1 MKFDSNFNNQDM
13 QRQEVEPKA
22 THATSAPSHD
32 VVVVDT
38 AVDGYE
44 TLLAGVSPGTEVILI
59 GAGGLSELASAL
71 EGRSDIDSLQILS
84 HGDVGSLRLGNDEI
98 NASTVADH
106 ADALARI
113 GAALSE
119 DGDILLY
126 GCRVA
131 EGGAGFEFI
140 QMLADVTGADVAASD
155 DLTGASSLG
164 GDWDLEVNVGDIAE
178 TTAFSEESMGG
189 FNAVLAPPN
198 ATENFN
204 DGITLLAT
212 DSAGPATNVS
222 GSGLDA
228 TYTGSTSTVD
238 IYIGT
243 PSDATSDYTDSAF
256 GLSSN
261 ALVFAHAIGNGGD
274 TGSVQDIDYISLSSN
289 DDGAFNLDSFQFF
302 YASSGT
308 PTFTVTAH
316 DSSGTQIGSAVT
328 LSGFTTTT
336 NNGLNVGYTIV
347 SDGVGVNDLSS
358 DFNSIVEF
366 RINSSDGSSMAIMGF
381 DDVEISTAVSN
392 AAPELGG
399 SPADTSATED
409 VATAIDL
416 SNYTISDDGVGDITL
431 TLAVDRGTISS
442 ADGNGA
448 FGGVTIATSG
458 TTSMTLVGSVADLN
472 TYLNDTSHILF
483 TTDQDDTTTA
493 TLTVTPND
501 GTIDGTADTITITIT
516 PANDAPVLDNS
527 GAPTL
532 TAINEDAGDD
542 DGSGADGDDD
552 ATNNA
557 NNTGTSIADL
567 VTDGSITDVDGSA
580 VEAIAVTNMDNTN
593 GVWQYS
599 TDNGSSWTNFSGVT
613 GSSVDIESA
622 SVLLDGTLTGAST
635 NLIRFV
641 PDADYNGTA
650 TITYRA
656 WDKSSGSV
664 GSTADTS
671 TNGGTTAFSSAT
683 EDATLTINSVNDEP
697 TLTATGED
705 PDFTEGGSAV
715 DLFSSVA
722 LSTVDGDGVA
732 SYTITVTNVTDGAN
746 EIINAGGK
754 AFALTNG
761 TTDTINGGFITVHV
775 AITDTTATLT
785 FTDSSG
791 SPAASENILEG
802 MSYENTSENPT
813 EGDRVV
819 TITSLSDNGG
829 TANGGDD
836 TATLSLSSTVTVI
849 AVNNDPTSADA
860 PTDVT
865 VLEDTESSV
874 DLSDITFDDPDSD
887 IITVTLTASAGTF
900 SSPADGESVGS
911 GVTETLLNSTTISL
925 VGTAADI
932 STYLDDTDAIQYTG
946 AENVNGEDAAT
957 ITITANDDD
966 GSGDVTLDTINLD
979 ITAVNDTP
987 VFAGLDGTPAFTEEG
1002 AEVTLDNNVTVSDVE
1017 LDALNGGNGYYSGAT
1032 LTIARNGG
1040 ANANDS
1046 FSFDTSGNTFV
1057 TSGSASAG
1065 ALNTFVDDDT
1075 FASYTVSGGTLTITF
1090 TSAATAA
1097 TTSLVNDVLQH
1108 IRYENTSD
1116 DPGDSVQL
1124 DWTFSDGNSGN
1135 AQGSGDNPGT
1145 DTGSTTVSITEVNDA
1160 PTLDA
1165 TGSNPTFTEGGVAS
1179 DVFNTVTAS
1188 TIETGQT
1195 ISGLILTVTNV
1206 SDTEN
1211 EILNIGNTAVTLD
1224 NGEGGTTATNSL
1236 TYSVS
1241 VSDGTATVTLSGGTM
1256 SAAATQ
1262 TLVDGI
1268 SYENTSDN
1276 PTTGANRVVTI
1287 TGITD
1292 SGGTADGGSNAS
1304 APNLVSTVS
1313 LTGVNDAPVI
1323 TGVNG
1328 DSSDVIV
1335 GSGAQVVSLFSDA
1348 DVTNVDSPD
1357 FNGGFLTIT
1366 QNTGTTNGNWAVD
1379 GTTVAS
1385 GGDGTVSAGET
1396 IEVSGVSIGT
1406 VDATD
1411 DGQGGTDFTINFNG
1425 NATLERVE
1433 TLLQNLYYGA
1443 PSGIDARTFTL
1454 TLNDADGTANS
1465 GDQDTTADFTI
1476 NVTPNPPVLGNLDGD
1491 SFTFTEGDDATN
1503 LDVDGD
1509 VTLTD
1514 GDSTNFDGGN
1524 ITIDFQSGQT
1534 TDDRLVL
1541 DTGTVT
1547 LSAGQTAGSTVT
1559 VGGIVIGTIEAGST
1573 GGESEDLVITF
1584 NSNATPALVQ
1594 TLIGAIQYDNASDD
1608 APTDGNRVI
1617 RVTVTDSDTNPASDS
1632 ADITVNVDPVNDTAT
1647 FDGDLTGTMNE
1658 DTDTLSG
1665 DLDVTDPD
1673 TDEAHVGD
1681 DPFNGMSVVGTY
1693 GNLDID
1699 ESGAWT
1705 YDLDEDNAAVQALA
1719 DGDTLGDTLTINS
1732 VDGTEQDIVI
1742 TITGVNDAATFDG
1755 DLTGTLNEDTDFISG
1770 TANVDDVDTD
1780 EDVFTAGVINGTYG
1794 DLTIAVNGDWT
1805 YNLDEDSTTVQ
1816 GLSAGDTLGDTLTV
1830 TSADG
1835 TEQDIVITITGVNDA
1850 PVFGDD
1856 LTGTLN
1862 EDTDT
1867 VGGSLSIE
1875 DDDTDEDHIG
1885 DPINGMSVEGTYG
1898 NLDID
1903 ADGTWT
1909 YDLDEDDATVQGL
1922 SAGDTLGDT
1931 LTVTSGDGTEQDI
1944 TITITGV
1951 NDVATIGGALSVSVD
1966 EDATY
1971 SIGDTATVTDVD
1983 TDEDVFDAEVI
1994 NGTYGNLTIAAN
2006 GEWSY
2011 DLNEND
2017 ATVQGL
2023 GAGDTLGD
2031 TLTVSSADGTTED
2044 IVITIN
2050 GVNDAPTATT
2060 GSATATE
2067 KNGYTFSAADFNF
2080 ADADTDD
2087 TLTSVIIDTL
2097 PSRGVLKLSG
2107 VDVTAGDTIAV
2118 ANIGNL
2124 TYTPVA
2130 DDSTAVSF
2138 TFRVNDGTTFSSAT
2152 TFNISV
2158 TNYNDPPTGI
2168 RLTSS
2173 GVAENFGGAFVGTL
2187 SATDPEGGTLTY
2199 ASEDA
2204 RFRVDGNKLYLK
2216 NGVALDYETN
2226 TSLTIQVRATD
2237 SGGAYTRAFVTF
2249 NILDRDEVDMGGG
2262 TDGNDRVRGTS
2273 SGDTIMGGKG
2283 DDILDGGEGNDRITK
2298 NDDDEGQDIIVGGDG
2313 DDTIEAGGG
2322 NDFVIGG
2329 GANDGINR
2337 QSLDENSDPNS
2348 DNSDTIRGGSGDD
2361 TILGGGWNDDLIN
2374 DNGTYDEG
2382 EAVTNGFAPD
2392 RLWAGSGDDIAIG
2405 SGGDDKIGGNLD
2417 EDTLM
2422 GQDGD
2427 DTIFGNI
2434 GDDHVFGGDGD
2445 DLLFG
2450 GEGEDTIQGGDGD
2463 DTLWAGD
2470 GDDILTGGS
2479 GEDMFVFGPSSGN
2492 DTITDFSLSNDSLD
2506 ISSRAFA
2513 SLTDVLAAS
2522 EETSQAGEAG
2532 VLIDL
2537 GGGESVFLMGLSLDD
2552 LSGAQILI

>member
-38 AVDGYE
+38 TVDGYE

-59 GAGGLSELASAL
+59 GAEGLSELASAL

-164 GDWDLEVNVGDIAE
+164 GDWDLEVNVGNIAE

-189 FNAVLAPPN
+189 FDA
-198 ATENFN
+198 
-204 DGITLLAT
+204 LLAAPSVGT
-212 DSAGPATNVS
+212 EDFGTSFTFSLDTTSVANVAGSGFDANAS
-222 GSGLDA
+222 GSSEIDITTSQRSDMG
-228 TYTGSTSTVD
+228 TVNIQSTSLIGEDVIWSGKSVVFGDLEINHNSQTV
-238 IYIGT
+238 
-243 PSDATSDYTDSAF
+243 
-256 GLSSN
+256 N
-261 ALVFAHAIGNGGD
+261 
-274 TGSVQDIDYISLSSN
+274 YISLSTN
-289 DDGAFNLDSFQFF
+289 DDSSFQLNGFDF
-302 YASSGT
+302 WYKASGT
-308 PTFTVTAH
+308 RTFTITGH
-316 DSSGTQIGSAVT
+316 DASGTQISGATFSLTSLTEGTDDGGRQFGYATISADNLGS
-328 LSGFTTTT
+328 SFD
-336 NNGLNVGYTIV
+336 N
-347 SDGVGVNDLSS
+347 
-358 DFNSIVEF
+358 IVEF
-366 RINSSDGSSMAIMGF
+366 RITPSDTSMMLMGI
-381 DDVEISTAVSN
+381 DDVVVATAVSN

-458 TTSMTLVGSVADLN
+458 TTSMTLAGSVADLN

-483 TTDQDDTTTA
+483 TTDQNDTTTA

-501 GTIDGTADTITITIT
+501 GTIDGTADTISITIT

-557 NNTGTSIADL
+557 NNTGTSIADM

-580 VEAIAVTNMDNTN
+580 VEAIAVTNVDNTN

-599 TDNGSSWTNFSGVT
+599 TNNGSSWTNFSGVT
-613 GSSVDIESA
+613 GNSVDIESA

-722 LSTVDGDGVA
+722 LSTVDGNGVA

-754 AFALTNG
+754 AFALTND
-761 TTDTINGGFITVHV
+761 TTDTINGGLITVHV

-849 AVNNDPTSADA
+849 AVNDAPTSADA

-900 SSPADGESVGS
+900 SSPADGEGVGS

-932 STYLDDTDAIQYTG
+932 TSYLDDTDAIQFTG

-1002 AEVTLDNNVTVSDVE
+1002 AAVTLDSNVTVADVE

-1165 TGSNPTFTEGGVAS
+1165 TGSNPTFTEGGAAS

-1211 EILNIGNTAVTLD
+1211 EILNIGNTAITLD

-1313 LTGVNDAPVI
+1313 LTGVNDPPVV
-1323 TGVNG
+1323 TGVDG

-1335 GSGAQVVSLFSDA
+1335 GSGSQVVSLFSDA

-1366 QNTGTTNGNWAVD
+1366 QNTGTTNGDWAVD

-1411 DGQGGTDFTINFNG
+1411 DGQGGTDFTINFNS
-1425 NATLERVE
+1425 NATPERVE

-1514 GDSTNFDGGN
+1514 GDSTDFNGGN

-1559 VGGIVIGTIEAGST
+1559 VGGVVIGTIEAGST

-1681 DPFNGMSVVGTY
+1681 DPINGMSVVGTY

-1742 TITGVNDAATFDG
+1742 TITGVNDAATFGG
-1755 DLTGTLNEDTDFISG
+1755 DLTGALNEDVDTTITG
-1770 TANVDDVDTD
+1770 TATVDDVDTG
-1780 EDVFTAGVINGTYG
+1780 EDVFTAGTINGAYG
-1794 DLTIAVNGDWT
+1794 DLTIAANGDWSYDLNET
-1805 YNLDEDSTTVQ
+1805 LAGVQ
-1816 GLSAGDTLGDTLTV
+1816 GLGDGDTLGDTLTV
-1830 TSADG
+1830 TSDDG
-1835 TEQDIVITITGVNDA
+1835 TEQDIIITINGVNDVA
-1850 PVFGDD
+1850 TFDGN

-1862 EDTDT
+1862 EDVDT
-1867 VGGSLSIE
+1867 TITGTATVDDIDTGE
-1875 DDDTDEDHIG
+1875 DVFTAG
-1885 DPINGMSVEGTYG
+1885 TVNGTYG
-1898 NLDID
+1898 DLTIAANGD
-1903 ADGTWT
+1903 WS
-1909 YDLDEDDATVQGL
+1909 YDLNETLAGVQGL
-1922 SAGDTLGDT
+1922 GNGDTLGDT
-1931 LTVTSGDGTEQDI
+1931 LTVTSGDGTEQNI

-1983 TDEDVFDAEVI
+1983 TGEDVFDAEVI

-2050 GVNDAPTATT
+2050 GANDAPTAASNSVAVDEDTT
-2060 GSATATE
+2060 HALTV
-2067 KNGYTFSAADFNF
+2067 DNF
-2080 ADADTDD
+2080 GFDDADSGDS
-2087 TLTSVIIDTL
+2087 LTSVRIDSLTL
-2097 PSRGVLKLSG
+2097 ASGDTLKLSG
-2107 VDVTAGDTIAV
+2107 TDVSVNDVISVSDITAG
-2118 ANIGNL
+2118 NL
-2124 TYTPVA
+2124 VYTPAA
-2130 DDSTAVSF
+2130 DAFGTARSSF
-2138 TFRVNDGTTFSSAT
+2138 TFSVHDGTTYAVSAST
-2152 TFNISV
+2152 LTFNVADIA
-2158 TNYNDPPTGI
+2158 DAAPPTSPTLSN
-2168 RLTSS
+2168 RSVKEN
-2173 GVAENFGGAFVGTL
+2173 VAGAVVGTI
-2187 SATDPEGGTLTY
+2187 SSTDPNGDNITFSVNDSRFEVAGTTLKLKAGISLDFET
-2199 ASEDA
+2199 EPT
-2204 RFRVDGNKLYLK
+2204 VDL
-2216 NGVALDYETN
+2216 
-2226 TSLTIQVRATD
+2226 SLRATD
-2237 SGGAYTRAFVTF
+2237 STGLSIIRVVRLSVVDTDEPTSKKGGETADT
-2249 NILDRDEVDMGGG
+2249 LSG
-2262 TDGNDRVRGTS
+2262 TN
-2273 SGDTIMGGKG
+2273 SGDTLDGANG
-2283 DDILDGGEGNDRITK
+2283 DDTLDGGEGNDTLLGG
-2298 NDDDEGQDIIVGGDG
+2298 NGNDTLFGGDDDDSLRGDAGDDTLDGGTGNDTLRGGDG
-2313 DDTIEAGGG
+2313 NDTLEGNDGDDHLWGGKAEVANDSLAGGGG
-2322 NDFVIGG
+2322 NDRMGG
-2329 GANDGINR
+2329 GRGNDII
-2337 QSLDENSDPNS
+2337 E
-2348 DNSDTIRGGSGDD
+2348 
-2361 TILGGGWNDDLIN
+2361 
-2374 DNGTYDEG
+2374 
-2382 EAVTNGFAPD
+2382 
-2392 RLWAGSGDDIAIG
+2392 
-2405 SGGDDKIGGNLD
+2405 
-2417 EDTLM
+2417 
-2422 GQDGD
+2422 
-2427 DTIFGNI
+2427 
-2434 GDDHVFGGDGD
+2434 
-2445 DLLFG
+2445 
-2450 GEGEDTIQGGDGD
+2450 GGDGD
-2463 DTLWAGD
+2463 DTLYGYIGDDTLLGGDGSDLIFNGLGDDSVDGGSGSDILWASA
-2470 GDDILTGGS
+2470 GDDILTGGD
-2479 GEDMFVFGPSSGN
+2479 GGDTFVFGALAGN
-2492 DTITDFSLSNDSLD
+2492 DTITDFSTEEDTLDLSLSGAGFTSAGDVTD
-2506 ISSRAFA
+2506 A
-2513 SLTDVLAAS
+2513 SI
-2522 EETSQAGEAG
+2522 ETIVGGEAG

>member
-1 MKFDSNFNNQDM
+1 M
-13 QRQEVEPKA
+13 
-22 THATSAPSHD
+22 
-32 VVVVDT
+32 
-38 AVDGYE
+38 
-44 TLLAGVSPGTEVILI
+44 
-59 GAGGLSELASAL
+59 
-71 EGRSDIDSLQILS
+71 
-84 HGDVGSLRLGNDEI
+84 
-98 NASTVADH
+98 
-106 ADALARI
+106 
-113 GAALSE
+113 
-119 DGDILLY
+119 
-126 GCRVA
+126 
-131 EGGAGFEFI
+131 
-140 QMLADVTGADVAASD
+140 TGADVAASD

-164 GDWDLEVNVGDIAE
+164 GDWDLEVNVGDIAG

-189 FNAVLAPPN
+189 FDA
-198 ATENFN
+198 
-204 DGITLLAT
+204 LLAAPSVGT
-212 DSAGPATNVS
+212 EDFGTSFTFSLDTTSVANVA
-222 GSGLDA
+222 GSGFDA
-228 TYTGSTSTVD
+228 NASGGSEIDITTSQRSDMGTVNIQSTSLIGEDVIWSGKSVVFGDLETNHNSQTV
-238 IYIGT
+238 
-243 PSDATSDYTDSAF
+243 
-256 GLSSN
+256 N
-261 ALVFAHAIGNGGD
+261 
-274 TGSVQDIDYISLSSN
+274 YISLSTN
-289 DDGAFNLDSFQFF
+289 DDSSFQLNGFDF
-302 YASSGT
+302 WYKASGT
-308 PTFTVTAH
+308 RTFTITGH
-316 DSSGTQIGSAVT
+316 DASGTQISGATFSLTSLTEGTDDGGRQFGYATISADNLGS
-328 LSGFTTTT
+328 SFD
-336 NNGLNVGYTIV
+336 N
-347 SDGVGVNDLSS
+347 
-358 DFNSIVEF
+358 IVEF
-366 RINSSDGSSMAIMGF
+366 RITPSDTSMMLMGI
-381 DDVEISTAVSN
+381 DDVVVATAVSN

-483 TTDQDDTTTA
+483 TTDQNDTTTA

-501 GTIDGTADTITITIT
+501 GTTDGTADTISITIT

-557 NNTGTSIADL
+557 NNTGTSIADM

-580 VEAIAVTNMDNTN
+580 VEAIAVTNVDNTN

-599 TDNGSSWTNFSGVT
+599 TNNGSSWTNFSGVT

-664 GSTADTS
+664 GGTADTS
-671 TNGGTTAFSSAT
+671 TNGDTTAFSTAT

-722 LSTVDGDGVA
+722 LSTVDGNGVA
-732 SYTITVTNVTDGAN
+732 SYTITVTNVADGAN

-761 TTDTINGGFITVHV
+761 TTDTINGGLITVNV
-775 AITDTTATLT
+775 AVSDTTATIT

-791 SPAASENILEG
+791 SPAASQIILEG

-900 SSPADGESVGS
+900 SSPADGEGVGS

-925 VGTAADI
+925 VGTATDI
-932 STYLDDTDAIQYTG
+932 TSYLDDTDAIQYTG

-987 VFAGLDGTPAFTEEG
+987 VFAGLDGTPSFTEEG
-1002 AEVTLDNNVTVSDVE
+1002 AEVTLDSNVTVSDVE
-1017 LDALNGGNGYYSGAT
+1017 LDALNSGNGYYSGAT

-1065 ALNTFVDDDT
+1065 ALNTFGDDDT
-1075 FASYTVSGGTLTITF
+1075 FATYTVSGGTLTITF

-1165 TGSNPTFTEGGVAS
+1165 TGSNPTFTEGGAAS

-1188 TIETGQT
+1188 TIEAGQT
-1195 ISGLILTVTNV
+1195 ISSLILTVTNV
-1206 SDTEN
+1206 SDTGN

-1241 VSDGTATVTLSGGTM
+1241 VSDGTATVTLSGGAM

-1268 SYENTSDN
+1268 SYQNTSDN

-1313 LTGVNDAPVI
+1313 LTGVNDPPVI

-1335 GSGAQVVSLFSDA
+1335 GPGSQSVSLFSDA
-1348 DVTNVDSPD
+1348 DVTNADSPN

-1396 IEVSGVSIGT
+1396 IAVSSVSIGT

-1411 DGQGGTDFTINFNG
+1411 DGQGGTDFTINFNS
-1425 NATLERVE
+1425 NATPERVE

-1514 GDSTNFDGGN
+1514 GDSTNFNGGN

-1534 TDDRLVL
+1534 TDDRLVI
-1541 DTGTVT
+1541 DTTGTVS
-1547 LSAGQTAGSTVT
+1547 LSAEQTATSEVS
-1559 VGGIVIGTIEAGST
+1559 VGGVVIGTIEAGST

-1673 TDEAHVGD
+1673 TNEAHVGD

-1816 GLSAGDTLGDTLTV
+1816 GLGTGDTLGDTLTV

-1875 DDDTDEDHIG
+1875 DDDADEDHIG

-1922 SAGDTLGDT
+1922 GAGDTLGDT

-1944 TITITGV
+1944 AITITGV

-1983 TDEDVFDAEVI
+1983 TGEDVFNAEVI

-2017 ATVQGL
+2017 TTVQGL

-2060 GSATATE
+2060 GSAIATE

-2479 GEDMFVFGPSSGN
+2479 GEDMFIFGPSSGN